1 MKGSSVYKI
10 PDGKLVK
17 VRLDFEGQKIISL
30 KIFGDFFMYPEE
42 GIEKLELALAGK
54 MLLEKELVKAISDA
68 RELHGLEFF
77 GLTIDGL
84 ATAILMAKEGA
95 LNA

>member
-1 MKGSSVYKI
+1 MKGNSIYKI

-42 GIEKLELALAGK
+42 GIEKLESALAGK

-68 RELHGLEFF
+68 RDLHGLEFF
-77 GLTIDGL
+77 GLTPIGL

-95 LNA
+95 LNG

>member
-1 MKGSSVYKI
+1 MKGNSVYKI

-17 VRLDFEGQKIISL
+17 VHLDFDKDIIVSV

-42 GIEKLELALAGK
+42 GIEKLESSLAGK
-54 MLLEKELVKAISDA
+54 KLVEKDLVQAISDA
-68 RELHGLEFF
+68 RDLHGLEFF
-77 GLTIDGL
+77 GLSPEGL